1 MAKKFPLNPQHP
13 ERICWG
19 CDMYCP
25 VDATKCGNGS
35 NRTQHPSEVLGE
47 DWYLVG
53 DWDLDIPTPEQPSTT
68 PDK

>member
-1 MAKKFPLNPQHP
+1 
-13 ERICWG
+13 
-19 CDMYCP
+19 MYCP

-35 NRTQHPSEVLGE
+35 NRTQHPSEVLGD

-68 PDK
+68 SDK